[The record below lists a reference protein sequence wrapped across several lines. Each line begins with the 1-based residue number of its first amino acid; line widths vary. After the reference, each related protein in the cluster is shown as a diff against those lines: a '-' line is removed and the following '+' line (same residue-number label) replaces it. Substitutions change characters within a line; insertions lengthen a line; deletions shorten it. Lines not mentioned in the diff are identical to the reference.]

1 MQVYVAHSMS
11 LVVSTLTTCLQAEG
25 TPGEGKQAS
34 DLKMHARPSTPHNVS
49 QLSSYWWRQ
58 DCGKILEM
66 SLKTITLGEVDE
78 GRRPP
83 SSLVP
88 AILPLPSHMRDLP
101 AHWQGPG
108 ACV

>member
-58 DCGKILEM
+58 GCGKILEL

-78 GRRPP
+78 GDRREAPFLPGTCNSAPP
-83 SSLVP
+83 
-88 AILPLPSHMRDLP
+88 ILY
-101 AHWQGPG
+101 A
-108 ACV
+108 